1 MNGWWDR
8 HVVPRLIGCACTQPA
23 VMRDRAK
30 VVPRASGDILELG
43 CGGGTNLQ
51 FYDWSQVRSLS
62 GVDPSPELLGR
73 AQDALLRSGRSANF
87 ANGIAEA
94 LPFESSS
101 FDSVV
106 TTFTLCSV
114 QDPTAALS
122 EVRRVLRPGGRLI
135 FLEHGKAP
143 DPAAANWQNRIEPV
157 WKHIAGGCHLTR
169 PVTGAISDA
178 GFVCDAPQGH
188 YMKRTPKWLGWV
200 EWGEASLAH

>member
-1 MNGWWDR
+1 M
-8 HVVPRLIGCACTQPA
+8 PRLIGCACTQPA

-94 LPFESSS
+94 LPFENNS

-114 QDPTAALS
+114 QDPTVALS

-169 PVTGAISDA
+169 PVTGAISNA
-178 GFVCDAPQGH
+178 GFVCDAPHGH

-200 EWGEASLAH
+200 EWGEATLAH

>member
-1 MNGWWDR
+1 M
-8 HVVPRLIGCACTQPA
+8 PRLIGCACTQPA

-51 FYDWSQVRSLS
+51 FYDWSQVRTLS

-200 EWGEASLAH
+200 EWGEATLAH

>member
-23 VMRDRAK
+23 VMRDRVK

-51 FYDWSQVRSLS
+51 FYDWSQVRTLS

-73 AQDALLRSGRSANF
+73 AQDALLRSGRRANF

-94 LPFESSS
+94 LPFENSS

-200 EWGEASLAH
+200 EWGEATLAH

>member
-8 HVVPRLIGCACTQPA
+8 HVMPRLIGCACTQPA

-30 VVPRASGDILELG
+30 VIPRASGDILELG

-87 ANGIAEA
+87 ASGIAEA
-94 LPFESSS
+94 LPFENSS

-143 DPAAANWQNRIEPV
+143 EPAAANWQNRIEPV

-200 EWGEASLAH
+200 EWGEATLAH

>member
-23 VMRDRAK
+23 VMHHRAK
-30 VVPRASGDILELG
+30 VIPRASGDILELG

-51 FYDWSQVRSLS
+51 FYDWSHVRSLS

-143 DPAAANWQNRIEPV
+143 DPAAAIWQNRIEPV

-178 GFVCDAPQGH
+178 GFVCDALQGH

-200 EWGEASLAH
+200 EWGETTLVH

>member
-8 HVVPRLIGCACTQPA
+8 HVMPRLIGCACTQPA

-30 VVPRASGDILELG
+30 VIPRASGDILELG

-51 FYDWSQVRSLS
+51 FYDWSRVHSLS

-87 ANGIAEA
+87 ASGIAEA

-114 QDPTAALS
+114 QDPTTALS

-143 DPAAANWQNRIEPV
+143 EPAAANWQNRIEPV

-169 PVTGAISDA
+169 PVTGAISQA

-200 EWGEASLAH
+200 EWGEATLAH